1 MVELKRKIQ
10 DLRSAEIAAET
21 KKDIDLLIQLREERL
36 LLELQLVRSVK
47 KTDVKASFKPQKHH
61 EIKAVSMEKI
71 GLDYIPFIKGAYNV
85 LAGSGGSGK
94 SSIAL
99 KSMLLWLKCNPKKQG
114 LAFFTEDGIEEIKTR
129 CEIICRN
136 SNLDINLI
144 DRINFICLDNDD
156 RIKWISS
163 NKNGYQIRE
172 DYITSIIEFCLENK
186 VEYIILDPLKR
197 FHRLSENSND
207 DMDVLVRDVFTKI
220 AVDTKSV
227 VLVLHHSSK
236 SEGGSRGASTITDS
250 ARMAWYIGRYFA
262 RDKDGKLTE
271 IPEKKGKIKLE
282 VIKDNMG
289 IESLCK
295 IRNLEDKSITNPL
308 INGGYNNAP
317 IIYEFEEKAFIP
329 EIL

>member
-136 SNLDINLI
+136 SNLDISLI

-172 DYITSIIEFCLENK
+172 DYISSIIEFCLENK

-207 DMDVLVRDVFTKI
+207 DMDVLVRDIFTKI
-220 AVDTKSV
+220 AVDTKAV

-250 ARMAWYIGRYFA
+250 ARMAWYVGRYFT

-282 VIKDNMG
+282 VIKDNIG

-295 IRNLEDKSITNPL
+295 IRNLEDKSIINPL
-308 INGGYNNAP
+308 IGGGSNAP
-317 IIYEFEEKAFIP
+317 IIYEFKEKAFIP